1 MVSGSA
7 TVQHMLCI
15 TYITLEILQALF
27 TSFKMFLDLFNL
39 SYETIILLFLL
50 KKIGTRQKYRIH
62 IFTKEVILKAIK

>member
-15 TYITLEILQALF
+15 TYVTLEILQAVC

-50 KKIGTRQKYRIH
+50 KKIGIRQK
-62 IFTKEVILKAIK
+62 

>member
-15 TYITLEILQALF
+15 TYVTLEILQAVC

-50 KKIGTRQKYRIH
+50 KKIGISQKWEYTYS
-62 IFTKEVILKAIK
+62 TKKWYLRP